1 VLALATF
8 SMDDASTS
16 SSGRLAQIK
25 GVWSSLFFVEVWVE
39 KREIWKEF
47 TFHAALYF
55 VSLAVLELGHRAL
68 EYSTLPQLRKDVI
81 DAVHFYLYPI
91 LLVVLG
97 TGFLIKAYRIQF
109 PREASRG

>member
-1 VLALATF
+1 MF
-8 SMDDASTS
+8 SMDYGPTS
-16 SSGRLAQIK
+16 SRSRLAQLK

-47 TFHAALYF
+47 TFHAVLYF
-55 VSLAVLELGHRAL
+55 VSLAVLEVGHRAL
-68 EYSTLPQLRKDVI
+68 EYSTLPQLRKDLI

-91 LLVVLG
+91 LLIVLG

-109 PREASRG
+109 PREAGRA